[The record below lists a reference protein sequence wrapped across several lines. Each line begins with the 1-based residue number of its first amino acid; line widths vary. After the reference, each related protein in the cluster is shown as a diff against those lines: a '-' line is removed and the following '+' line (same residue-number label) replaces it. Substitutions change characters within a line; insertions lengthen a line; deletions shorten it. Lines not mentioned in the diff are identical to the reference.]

1 MKINKTYQTYP
12 FALTVGSLLNAM
24 DSKWNR
30 DQNSKD
36 FNLIGQERLSDFSVS
51 ECDESYEVNFLLPGF
66 TKNEVSVT
74 LKDSEITVEASIEDS
89 EHAPAFG
96 RKDYF
101 RVLEIPESCDNGK
114 VSKKLENGILK
125 VVLPKRK
132 ELKPIE
138 VKIR

>member
-1 MKINKTYQTYP
+1 MRWIQNGTGIKTQKR
-12 FALTVGSLLNAM
+12 F
-24 DSKWNR
+24 
-30 DQNSKD
+30 Q
-36 FNLIGQERLSDFSVS
+36 SDWSGTAFGFQVS

-114 VSKKLENGILK
+114 VSANSKMAF
-125 VVLPKRK
+125 
-132 ELKPIE
+132 
-138 VKIR
+138 